1 MLYSTL
7 KTIRRGGIKNSLPLF
22 FLLATSFTW
31 GQKSMPEETLLAQD
45 ELLGVKVIL
54 VSDCEQQKSNY
65 YVVHKSDTLQFMY
78 FAACKVMQPFEN
90 KEAFKIGSK
99 QVDKKGPP
107 ELILEYEYNN
117 RGFHKELIVIQLDEL
132 KLLFKTELEAY
143 GQHVYGEE
151 LGDYY
156 GFTNKI
162 YFKKNGT
169 ILLKKP
175 VNNSKKW
182 KKERYRLVDGKY
194 SLVRSN

>member
-1 MLYSTL
+1 
-7 KTIRRGGIKNSLPLF
+7 
-22 FLLATSFTW
+22 
-31 GQKSMPEETLLAQD
+31 MPEETLLAQD

-54 VSDCEQQKSNY
+54 VSDCEEQKSNY
-65 YVVHKSDTLQFMY
+65 YVVHKGDTLQFMY
-78 FAACKVMQPFEN
+78 FASCKEMHPFEY
-90 KEAFKIGSK
+90 KEAAKISSK
-99 QVDKKGPP
+99 QVDKKGLP
-107 ELILEYEYNN
+107 ELILEFKHNGN
-117 RGFHKELIVIQLDEL
+117 GFHKELFVIQLEEL
-132 KLLFKTELEAY
+132 KILFETEMEAY

-156 GFTNKI
+156 GFKNKI

-194 SLVRSN
+194 SLFN

>member
-1 MLYSTL
+1 
-7 KTIRRGGIKNSLPLF
+7 
-22 FLLATSFTW
+22 
-31 GQKSMPEETLLAQD
+31 MPEETLLAQD

-90 KEAFKIGSK
+90 KEAFKISSK
-99 QVDKKGPP
+99 QLDKKGLP

-117 RGFHKELIVIQLDEL
+117 RGFRKELLVIQLEEL
-132 KLLFKTELEAY
+132 KILFKTELEAY

-162 YFKKNGT
+162 YFKENGE
-169 ILLKKP
+169 IHLEKP
-175 VNNSKKW
+175 VNNGEKW
-182 KKERYRLVDGKY
+182 MIERYRLVDGKY
-194 SLVRSN
+194 ELIF

>member
-1 MLYSTL
+1 
-7 KTIRRGGIKNSLPLF
+7 
-22 FLLATSFTW
+22 
-31 GQKSMPEETLLAQD
+31 MPEETLLAQD

-65 YVVHKSDTLQFMY
+65 NVVHKGDTLQFMY
-78 FAACKVMQPFEN
+78 FASCKEMHPFEY
-90 KEAFKIGSK
+90 KEAFKISSR
-99 QVDKKGPP
+99 QVDKKGLP

-117 RGFHKELIVIQLDEL
+117 RGFHKELLVIQLDEL

-156 GFTNKI
+156 GFKNKI
-162 YFKKNGT
+162 YFKENGT

-175 VNNSKKW
+175 MNNGEKW
-182 KKERYRLVDGKY
+182 MIERYKLVDGKY
-194 SLVRSN
+194 SLFN

>member
-22 FLLATSFTW
+22 FLLATSYSW

-54 VSDCEQQKSNY
+54 ISDCEQQKSNY

-78 FAACKVMQPFEN
+78 FASCKVMRPFEN
-90 KEAFKIGSK
+90 KEAVTISSR
-99 QVDKKGPP
+99 QVDYQSLS
-107 ELILEYEYNN
+107 ELILEYEHNN
-117 RGFHKELIVIQLDEL
+117 RGFHKELFVIQLDEL

-162 YFKKNGT
+162 YFKENGE
-169 ILLKKP
+169 IHLEKP
-175 VNNSKKW
+175 VNNGEKW
-182 KKERYRLVDGKY
+182 MIERYRLVDGKY
-194 SLVRSN
+194 SLVR

>member
-1 MLYSTL
+1 
-7 KTIRRGGIKNSLPLF
+7 
-22 FLLATSFTW
+22 
-31 GQKSMPEETLLAQD
+31 MPEEILLASD
-45 ELLGVKVIL
+45 DILGVKVIL

-90 KEAFKIGSK
+90 KEAFKISSK
-99 QVDKKGPP
+99 QLDKKGLP

-117 RGFHKELIVIQLDEL
+117 RGFHKDLLVIQLDEL

-156 GFTNKI
+156 GFKNKI
-162 YFKKNGT
+162 YFKKNGE
-169 ILLKKP
+169 IHLEKP
-175 VNNSKKW
+175 VNNGDKW
-182 KKERYRLVDGKY
+182 MIECYKLVDGKY
-194 SLVRSN
+194 SLVKSN

>member
-31 GQKSMPEETLLAQD
+31 GQKSVPEETLLASD
-45 ELLGVKVIL
+45 DILGVKVIL

-65 YVVHKSDTLQFMY
+65 YVVHKNDILQFMY
-78 FAACKVMQPFEN
+78 FASCKVMRPFEN
-90 KEAFKIGSK
+90 KEAVTISSR
-99 QVDKKGPP
+99 QVDNQSLP
-107 ELILEYEYNN
+107 ELILEYEHNN
-117 RGFHKELIVIQLDEL
+117 SGFHKELFVIQLEEL
-132 KLLFKTELEAY
+132 KILFRTEMEAY

-156 GFTNKI
+156 GFKNKI
-162 YFKKNGT
+162 YFKENGT

-175 VNNSKKW
+175 INNGGKW
-182 KKERYRLVDGKY
+182 MKELYRLVDGKY
-194 SLVRSN
+194 SIYN

>member
-22 FLLATSFTW
+22 FLLATTFIW
-31 GQKSMPEETLLAQD
+31 GQKSMPEETLLASD
-45 ELLGVKVIL
+45 DTLGVKVIL

-78 FAACKVMQPFEN
+78 FASCKVMHPFEN
-90 KEAFKIGSK
+90 KEAFKISSR
-99 QVDKKGPP
+99 QVHKKGLP

-117 RGFHKELIVIQLDEL
+117 RGFHKDLLVIQLEEL
-132 KLLFKTELEAY
+132 KILFVTEMEAY
-143 GQHVYGEE
+143 GQHIYGEE

-175 VNNSKKW
+175 LNNSKKW
-182 KKERYRLVDGKY
+182 MKELYRLVDGKY
-194 SLVRSN
+194 SIYN